1 MASQDGQPDRI
12 LRGCTQPTLAQDL
25 PEPAAGPPAGGAL
38 EAAAGPPAR
47 RWCFGGGGCG
57 PRQASTRAAS
67 VAGSWR
73 QRRRP
78 VRVRAVARSTNSAS
92 ATASRGRRVCP
103 RRRSW
108 PSIPAS
114 HRTAAAE
121 PRQPLEVGDGGG
133 RIQGDPAAVS
143 AAHDAVEPRRAL
155 PAHSGVAAP
164 WLHSR
169 TGQEGQL
176 RGTSPTWTNLARDT
190 RPRSCRISGVTCG
203 GRRSCRQVSSSRQA
217 SSQRS
222 GRQAASHPS
231 CRRRSR
237 RCPAR
242 RPSGPAAANLLPA
255 LWPTSGPAA
264 AKPARARPP
273 PPSGPAAASC
283 PRPPSGPAAPPKPR
297 AAS

>member
-47 RWCFGGGGCG
+47 RWCFGGGSWSAR
-57 PRQASTRAAS
+57 PLVVLWRRRLRRARQASTRAAS

-133 RIQGDPAAVS
+133 RVQGDPAAVS
-143 AAHDAVEPRRAL
+143 AAHDAVGPRRAL

-176 RGTSPTWTNLARDT
+176 RGTSPTWTHPPARDT
-190 RPRSCRISGVTCG
+190 RPRSCLDVPWGCYRLS
-203 GRRSCRQVSSSRQA
+203 
-217 SSQRS
+217 
-222 GRQAASHPS
+222 
-231 CRRRSR
+231 
-237 RCPAR
+237 
-242 RPSGPAAANLLPA
+242 
-255 LWPTSGPAA
+255 
-264 AKPARARPP
+264 
-273 PPSGPAAASC
+273 
-283 PRPPSGPAAPPKPR
+283 
-297 AAS
+297 